1 MDSPCVLLVITLSS
15 HCLHLCVCVIFSP
28 LHSEQM
34 LNFWSQPFIGTV
46 YHRWSMGC
54 ISTYTLLTHSPLL
67 AEEAIYHTFQQHGL
81 SKHIWEEQCC
91 HLTFVSSVIR
101 TSLKVCLTFQVQ
113 EKLESMCE
121 QHGDRE
127 TERERHYIPLI
138 RKLSGIPSCWNKN
151 RERQEVI
158 KTSRSRHAFQT
169 ACWWIS
175 NKS

>member
-15 HCLHLCVCVIFSP
+15 HCLHLCVCYFFP
-28 LHSEQM
+28 LHSEQT

-54 ISTYTLLTHSPLL
+54 ISKYTLLTHSPLL

-101 TSLKVCLTFQVQ
+101 TSSKPCLTFQVQ

-127 TERERHYIPLI
+127 TEREALHTLNPQTLRDPILLEQEQRETGSY
-138 RKLSGIPSCWNKN
+138 KN
-151 RERQEVI
+151 V
-158 KTSRSRHAFQT
+158 TYCSRHAFQT